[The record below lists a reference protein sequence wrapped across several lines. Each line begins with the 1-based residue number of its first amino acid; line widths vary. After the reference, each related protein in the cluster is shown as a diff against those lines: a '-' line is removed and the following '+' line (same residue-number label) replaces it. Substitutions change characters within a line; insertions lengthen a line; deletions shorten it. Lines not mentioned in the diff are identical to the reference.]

1 MEKWAIVLVMKREMT
16 TISSKR
22 IVLGIT
28 GSIAAYK
35 ACEIASTLS
44 KSGVHVT
51 PVLTESASHLI
62 GAATLEGLTGNR
74 VITQMFD
81 PAQNVDIEHISVST
95 SADLFIVAPATAN
108 ILGKAAN
115 GISDDWLSTALLVT
129 QAPVLFA
136 PAMNT
141 NMYAHPAV
149 QANIATLISRGNHF
163 VGPDSGTLAC
173 KTEGPGRMSE
183 PDEVVQAA
191 LQLLNTSQTLHGK
204 KILITSG
211 ANHEPID
218 PVRYIGNRSSG
229 KMGNAIACEALNRG
243 ADVTVVT
250 GPADVAP
257 PSSSNIISVQTALEM
272 SNAVMENLKDVDVI
286 IGAAA
291 VADYRIENPGQE
303 KHKRNGGC
311 LDLKLVENPDI
322 IANVGR
328 AKSNGQLVIGFAAE
342 TQDITNNAQ
351 SKLTRKNLDLIVAN
365 EVGTPESGF
374 GSETINAQFID
385 KSGEVEVMP
394 LLNKS
399 ELAIKL
405 FDRIEKMIAGQ

>member
-1 MEKWAIVLVMKREMT
+1 MKRKMT
-16 TISSKR
+16 TTSSKR

-44 KSGVHVT
+44 KSGMHVT
-51 PVLTESASHLI
+51 PVLTESASHMI

-74 VITQMFD
+74 VITHMFD
-81 PAQNVDIEHISVST
+81 PVQNTDIEHISVST

-108 ILGKAAN
+108 ILGKAAH

-129 QAPVLFA
+129 QAPILYA

-141 NMYAHPAV
+141 NMYGHPAV
-149 QANIATLISRGNHF
+149 QENIATLKSRGNHF
-163 VGPDSGTLAC
+163 VGPNAGILAC
-173 KTEGPGRMSE
+173 KTDGPGRMSE

-191 LQLLNTSQTLHGK
+191 LRLLNASQTLKGK

-243 ADVTVVT
+243 AEVTVVT

-257 PSSSNIISVQTALEM
+257 PSSSRIIPVQTALEM
-272 SNAVMENLKDVDVI
+272 SNAVMDHLKDADVV

-291 VADYRIENPGQE
+291 VADYRIDNPGRE
-303 KHKRNGGC
+303 KHKRNGAC

-322 IANVGR
+322 IADVGR
-328 AKSNGQLVIGFAAE
+328 AKTNGQIVVGFAAE
-342 TQDITNNAQ
+342 TQDLTDNAQ

-374 GSETINAQFID
+374 GTETINAQFID
-385 KSGEVEVMP
+385 KSGEIEKFP

-399 ELAIKL
+399 DLATQL
-405 FDRIEKMIAGQ
+405 MDRIEKMMTSQ

>member
-1 MEKWAIVLVMKREMT
+1 MNT
-16 TISSKR
+16 TSSKR
-22 IVLGIT
+22 IVLGVT

-44 KSGVHVT
+44 KSGMHVT

-74 VITQMFD
+74 VITHMFD
-81 PAQNVDIEHISVST
+81 PVQNSDIEHISVST

-129 QAPVLFA
+129 HAPILFA

-141 NMYAHPAV
+141 NMYGHPAV
-149 QANIATLISRGNHF
+149 TENIAKLKSRGNHF
-163 VGPDSGTLAC
+163 VGPNSGTLAC

-183 PDEVVQAA
+183 PQEVVEAA
-191 LQLLNTSQTLHGK
+191 LQLLDISQSLKGK
-204 KILITSG
+204 KILITTG

-218 PVRYIGNRSSG
+218 PVRFIGNRSSG
-229 KMGNAIACEALNRG
+229 KMGNAIALEALNRG

-257 PSSSNIISVQTALEM
+257 PSSSQIISVQTAQEM
-272 SNAVMENLKDVDVI
+272 SDAVMNHMNDVDVV

-291 VADYRIENPGQE
+291 VADYRIENPSDK
-303 KHKRNGGC
+303 KHKRNGAC
-311 LDLKLVENPDI
+311 LDLKLIENPDI
-322 IANVGR
+322 IGSVGK
-328 AKSNGQLVIGFAAE
+328 AKTNGQIVVGFAAE
-342 TQDITNNAQ
+342 TQDLTENAQ
-351 SKLTRKNLDLIVAN
+351 SKLARKNLDLIVAN
-365 EVGTPESGF
+365 EVGVPESGF
-374 GSETINAQFID
+374 GTETINAQFVH
-385 KSGEVEVMP
+385 KSGEIEEFP
-394 LLNKS
+394 LLDKK
-399 ELAIKL
+399 ELATRL
-405 FDRIEKMIAGQ
+405 LDRIENMLTDH

>member
-1 MEKWAIVLVMKREMT
+1 MT

>member
-1 MEKWAIVLVMKREMT
+1 MT
-16 TISSKR
+16 TTSSKR

-44 KSGVHVT
+44 KSGMHVT
-51 PVLTESASHLI
+51 PVLTESASHMI

-74 VITQMFD
+74 VITHMFD
-81 PAQNVDIEHISVST
+81 PVQNTDIEHISVST

-108 ILGKAAN
+108 ILGKAAH

-129 QAPVLFA
+129 QAPILYA

-141 NMYAHPAV
+141 NMYGHPAV
-149 QANIATLISRGNHF
+149 QENIATLKSRGNHF
-163 VGPDSGTLAC
+163 VGPNAGILAC
-173 KTEGPGRMSE
+173 KTDGPGRMSE

-191 LQLLNTSQTLHGK
+191 LRLLNASQTLKGK

-243 ADVTVVT
+243 AEVTVVT

-257 PSSSNIISVQTALEM
+257 PSSSRIIPVQTALEM
-272 SNAVMENLKDVDVI
+272 SNAVMDHLKDADVV

-291 VADYRIENPGQE
+291 VADYRIDNPGRE
-303 KHKRNGGC
+303 KHKRNGAC

-322 IANVGR
+322 IADVGR
-328 AKSNGQLVIGFAAE
+328 AKTNGQIVVGFAAE
-342 TQDITNNAQ
+342 TQDLTDNAQ

-374 GSETINAQFID
+374 GTETINAQFID
-385 KSGEVEVMP
+385 KSGEIEKFP

-399 ELAIKL
+399 DLATQL
-405 FDRIEKMIAGQ
+405 MDRIEKMMTSQ